1 MESDQEMAKQLH
13 AEYLEEM
20 EEEKKAKDPKR
31 KFGCIYCEY
40 KALTS
45 VGLKKHLNKEHP
57 YKD

>member
-1 MESDQEMAKQLH
+1 MAKQLH

-20 EEEKKAKDPKR
+20 GEEKKYKDSKR
-31 KFGCIYCEY
+31 KFGCICCDF

>member
-1 MESDQEMAKQLH
+1 MAKQSH
-13 AEYLEEM
+13 VEYLEEM

-31 KFGCIYCEY
+31 KFGFMYCEY

>member
-1 MESDQEMAKQLH
+1 MAKQLL

-31 KFGCIYCEY
+31 KFVCIYCEY

-45 VGLKKHLNKEHP
+45 VGLTKHLNKEHP